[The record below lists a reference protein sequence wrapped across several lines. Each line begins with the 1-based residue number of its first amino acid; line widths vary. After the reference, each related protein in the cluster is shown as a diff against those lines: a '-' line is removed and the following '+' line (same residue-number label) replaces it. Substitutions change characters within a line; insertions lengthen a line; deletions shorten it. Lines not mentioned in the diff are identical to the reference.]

1 MTLFS
6 DVYDCFLS
14 LITDHTFLSFTEE
27 ELELELETKLRS
39 ALSKIPSLD
48 HLQMNPHTQSFM
60 NELSAMELTILAHAM
75 LVEWLS
81 QRVYN
86 VQNMRNHMASKDFT
100 IFSNAN
106 HLKEMMNL
114 QTYAQ
119 KEVHYLIGQ
128 YNLAH
133 LMKKSAGH

>member
-6 DVYDCFLS
+6 DVYDRFLS
-14 LITDHTFLSFTEE
+14 LITDHSFLSFTED
-27 ELELELETKLRS
+27 ELEQELEGKLRS
-39 ALSKIPSLD
+39 ALSKIPSFS
-48 HLQMNPHTQSFM
+48 HLTMDPYLQAFPHT
-60 NELSAMELTILAHAM
+60 LTDLELTILAHAM

-81 QRVYN
+81 QKVYN
-86 VQNMRNHMASKDFT
+86 VQHMRNHMASKDFT

-128 YNLAH
+128 YNLAN
-133 LMKKSAGH
+133 LMKSVR